1 MKKSLLVLS
10 AFLAIFM
17 FSCQNGENS
26 EEKSEE
32 QKTEKKAE
40 AENDNNESS
49 CCSETVESCDGTIT
63 TDKLLSR
70 FEENA
75 EEMEG
80 KEVSVCGKVTHV
92 CVHSGKRMFLGTS
105 GEEVVIVT
113 SEEKFPEENM
123 GKKVVVTG
131 KIKLVEDAH
140 QHGEGE
146 EDHEPINDE
155 QHKAA
160 DKSHFEI
167 EATKCQVCE
176 CDHSKE
182 S

>member
-26 EEKSEE
+26 DEKSEE

-40 AENDNNESS
+40 ADSDEKASS
-49 CCSETVESCDGTIT
+49 CCTETVKSCDGTIT
-63 TDKLLSR
+63 TDKLLAK
-70 FEENA
+70 FDEKA
-75 EEMEG
+75 EEMDG

-92 CVHSGKRMFLGTS
+92 CVHSGKRMFLETS

-113 SEEKFPEENM
+113 SEEKFPEDNL

-140 QHGEGE
+140 EHGEGE
-146 EDHEPINDE
+146 EDHEHIEDK

-167 EATKCQVCE
+167 AASKCQVCE